1 MRVLWASHVIPY
13 PPKSGVHQRCY
24 HLLRAVASRHDV
36 DLIAFTQEPWL
47 KIFYPSREVAL
58 EDCRRELSRICRSV
72 TFLTIESLK
81 RRGGQARTALEALVS
96 PLSYTTGWLQ
106 GAAARQAFM
115 TAAREQYDLVHLDTI
130 GLGPYRPLLPAIPA
144 TLGHHNVESHMLL
157 RRAQN
162 EANALKGAYFR
173 HEAGRVR
180 RYEAKTAKQYAA
192 HVTCSEL
199 DCDRLRAVIGSANV
213 RAIPNGVDIE
223 YFRRTGTTASNQ
235 PSIIFVGSLNFYPN
249 VDAALF
255 LLKEIWP
262 LIKASIPELRL
273 DIVGSAP
280 PKNVL
285 ELAAA
290 SKDVRVHGYV
300 DDVRPLMEAATVYVC
315 PIRDGGGTKLKLLD
329 AFAMEKCV
337 VAHPIACEGI
347 EITAGR
353 NVELASTAAEFAAV
367 IQGLLDDPVRRTD
380 MGRAA
385 RELVVQRY
393 SFAEIG
399 RQLCAVFESA
409 ALDGPLPNEGQLI
422 W

>member
-36 DLIAFTQEPWL
+36 DLIAFAQEPWL
-47 KIFYPSREVAL
+47 KIFYPSREAAL
-58 EDCRRELSRICRSV
+58 EDCRRELSGICRSV
-72 TFLTIESLK
+72 TFLPIESVM
-81 RRGGQARTALEALVS
+81 RRGGQARTALEALVC
-96 PLSYTTGWLQ
+96 PLSYTTRWLQ
-106 GAAARQAFM
+106 SAAARQAFM
-115 TAAREQYDLVHLDTI
+115 TAAKEPYDLVHLDTI
-130 GLGPYRPLLPAIPA
+130 GLGPYRPFFPATPA
-144 TLGHHNVESHMLL
+144 TLGHHNVESHMLQ
-157 RRAQN
+157 RRAAS
-162 EANALKGAYFR
+162 ESNAFKRAYFR

-199 DCDRLRAVIGSANV
+199 DCDRLRAVIGPANV

-223 YFRRTGTTASNQ
+223 YFRRADTGHADR

-249 VDAALF
+249 VDAVLF

-262 LIKASIPELRL
+262 LVKAATPELRL

-280 PKNVL
+280 PKNVV

-300 DDVRPLMEAATVYVC
+300 DDVRPLMEAATLYVC

-329 AFAMEKCV
+329 AFAMQKCV
-337 VAHPIACEGI
+337 IAHPIASEGI
-347 EITAGR
+347 AVTAGR
-353 NVELASTAAEFAAV
+353 NVELADNAVEFAEA
-367 IQGLLDDPVRRTD
+367 IQRLLADPVGRESR
-380 MGRAA
+380 GRAA

-399 RQLCAVFESA
+399 RELCEVFESA
-409 ALDGPLPNEGQLI
+409 ASRKPLPQEGRQ

>member
-36 DLIAFTQEPWL
+36 DLIAFTQESWL
-47 KIFYPSREVAL
+47 KIFYPSREAAL
-58 EDCRRELSRICRSV
+58 EDCHRELSGICRSV
-72 TFLTIESLK
+72 TFLPIESV
-81 RRGGQARTALEALVS
+81 RRPAGQLRTALEGLVC
-96 PLSYTTGWLQ
+96 PLSYTTRWLQ

-115 TAAREQYDLVHLDTI
+115 TAARERYDLVHLDTI
-130 GLGPYRPLLPAIPA
+130 GLGPYRPFFPATPA

-157 RRAQN
+157 RRAGN
-162 EANALKGAYFR
+162 EANALKRVYFS
-173 HEAGRVR
+173 HEARRVR
-180 RYEAKTAKQYAA
+180 RYEAKTAKDYAA

-199 DCDRLRAVIGSANV
+199 DCDRLRAVVGPANL

-223 YFRRTGTTASNQ
+223 YFRRTGTAQSDQ
-235 PSIIFVGSLNFYPN
+235 PSIIFVGSLNWYPN
-249 VDAALF
+249 VDAVLF

-262 LIKASIPELRL
+262 LVKASAPELRL

-280 PKNVL
+280 PRNVV

-300 DDVRPLMEAATVYVC
+300 DDVRPLMEAATLYVC
-315 PIRDGGGTKLKLLD
+315 PIRGGGGTKLKLLD
-329 AFAMEKCV
+329 AFAMEQCV

-347 EITAGR
+347 AVTAGR
-353 NVELASTAAEFAAV
+353 NVELAGTPEEFAEA
-367 IQGLLDDPVRRTD
+367 IRGLLADPVGRRSR
-380 MGRAA
+380 GRAA
-385 RELVVQRY
+385 RDLVVQRY

-399 RQLCAVFESA
+399 RQLCDVFESA
-409 ALDGPLPNEGQLI
+409 ALDRPLPDEGH
-422 W
+422 

>member
-24 HLLRAVASRHDV
+24 HLLRGAASRHDV

-47 KIFYPSREVAL
+47 EIFYPSREAAL
-58 EDCRRELSRICRSV
+58 EDCRRQLSAICGSV
-72 TFLTIESLK
+72 TFLPIESVM

-106 GAAARQAFM
+106 SAAARQAFM
-115 TAAREQYDLVHLDTI
+115 TAARERYDLVHLDTI
-130 GLGPYRPLLPAIPA
+130 GLGPYRPFFPATPA

-157 RRAQN
+157 RRAGT
-162 EANALKGAYFR
+162 EANAFKRAYFR

-180 RYEAKTAKQYAA
+180 KYEARTAKEYAA

-199 DCDRLRAVIGSANV
+199 DCDRLRAVIGSGNI

-223 YFRRTGTTASNQ
+223 YFRGAGTTQSNQ

-249 VDAALF
+249 VDAVLF

-262 LIKASIPELRL
+262 LVKASTPELRL

-300 DDVRPLMEAATVYVC
+300 DDVRPFMEAATLYVC

-329 AFAMEKCV
+329 AFAMQKCV
-337 VAHPIACEGI
+337 IAHPIACEGI
-347 EITAGR
+347 AVTAGR
-353 NVELASTAAEFAAV
+353 NVELADNAAEFAAA
-367 IQGLLDDPVRRTD
+367 IQRLLADRIERESR
-380 MGRAA
+380 GRAA

-399 RQLCAVFESA
+399 RELCEVFEA
-409 ALDGPLPNEGQLI
+409 AASSEPLPREGRQ